1 MGIGDVVTLSAA
13 AGFPV
18 LIGVLIALYFR
29 PPKDLLA
36 FLLCFTVG
44 LLAGV
49 VCFDLLPR
57 QLTDPR
63 HLAVV
68 VGAFMAGAVLF
79 MAFDKWV
86 LKVEPGEGGAAGAGP
101 PRLGL
106 LLLFAVTLDDI
117 PEGLAIGVA
126 SHIGTGVSMTVALV
140 LAIQNLT
147 EGLVEGREMLDDGYT
162 RRQIVKANFAAALV
176 PIATA
181 ALGFYA
187 LRDVGPLVRDAVFAC
202 SAGAILYMTFTELAP
217 KARYEGNLIDNLGSV
232 LGFISTY
239 VLSAVMH

>member
-1 MGIGDVVTLSAA
+1 MGIGDVVILSAA

-18 LIGVLIALYFR
+18 LIGVLISLYFR

-57 QLTDPR
+57 QLTNPR
-63 HLAVV
+63 HLAVG
-68 VGAFMAGAVLF
+68 VGAFRAGA
-79 MAFDKWV
+79 
-86 LKVEPGEGGAAGAGP
+86 GGTEGAGP

-126 SHIGTGVSMTVALV
+126 SHIGTGMSMTVAIV

-147 EGLVEGREMLDDGYT
+147 EGLVEGREMLTDGYT
-162 RRQIVKANFAAALV
+162 RRQIVKANFVAALV

-232 LGFISTY
+232 LGFIATY
-239 VLSAVMH
+239 ALSAVMH

>member
-1 MGIGDVVTLSAA
+1 MGIGDVVVLSAA

-18 LIGVLIALYFR
+18 LIGVLISLYFK

-57 QLTDPR
+57 QLTNPH

-86 LKVEPGEGGAAGAGP
+86 LKVEPGEGAVAGAGP

-126 SHIGTGVSMTVALV
+126 SHIGTGVSLTVALV

-232 LGFISTY
+232 LGFIATY
-239 VLSAVMH
+239 ALSAVLH